1 MNSKAAIKAW
11 ESAAAEFTEFLTAN
25 RRQPNTVNPEER
37 ELYHWGL
44 RHTAR
49 MRRGL
54 LNERQEEIMNG
65 ILDLY
70 ESIGSPYPTKTPS
83 LDGLE
88 QFYAA
93 HGRVPS
99 PEAGG
104 EEAAVAASL
113 KAYLRVCRTR
123 DGFRADT
130 LERLL
135 AIPGAVEAGQL
146 PAFERALHVLR
157 TYRRPAASASGIVIG
172 GIRLNPSSR
181 TKRVSRAV
189 PVPTNSEIRYADKWN
204 SMFAEFTA
212 WVDVHGTLPRR
223 RSTDPQEL
231 RLANWLNVQRRNHRE
246 QEIPPALEKVLSAVP
261 GALEPATFKSAAQWY
276 AAIASFYDANGRM
289 PSCAAANGTEER
301 SLAEYMTGRLRPALR
316 TGKLPDPA
324 NPDLA
329 RILAIIPKPRKYEKA
344 A

>member
-11 ESAAAEFTEFLTAN
+11 ESAAAEFTEFITVN
-25 RRQPNTVNPEER
+25 RRQPNTVNPDER

-44 RHTAR
+44 RHTSR

-54 LNERQEEIMNG
+54 LNEHQEVIMNG

-70 ESIGSPYPTKTPS
+70 ESIGDPYPTKTPS

-99 PEAGG
+99 ADAGG

-113 KAYLRVCRTR
+113 KAYIRVCRTR

-135 AIPGAVEAGQL
+135 AIPGAVDDEQL
-146 PAFERALHVLR
+146 GSFQRALHILR
-157 TYRRPAASASGIVIG
+157 THRLPAGTASGIVIG
-172 GIRLNPSSR
+172 GIRLNPATR
-181 TKRVSRAV
+181 TKRVPLSV

-204 SMFAEFTA
+204 SVFAEFTA
-212 WVDVHGTLPRR
+212 WVDANGSLPRR
-223 RSTDPQEL
+223 RSTDPEEQ
-231 RLANWLNVQRRNHRE
+231 RLANWLNVQRRNHRG
-246 QEIPPALEKVLSAVP
+246 QEIPPALEKVLASVP
-261 GALEPATFKSAAQWY
+261 GALEPIAFKSAAQWY
-276 AAIASFYDANGRM
+276 ANIAAFYDANGRM
-289 PSCAAANGTEER
+289 PSCSAANGTDER

-316 TGKLPDPA
+316 SGQLPDPA
-324 NPDLA
+324 NADLA
-329 RILAIIPKPRKYEKA
+329 RILAVIPAVRAKKA